1 MAQHWEADC
10 PKCRASFAPDLLQRI
25 AWLRSIGKL
34 RQEAKPEREL
44 VDELFRTSAEQFAC
58 QRCQGRGLEL
68 NLVDDEDDEDW
79 GMARR
84 CEDCGQPI
92 PRERLELF
100 PQTRLCVAC
109 QSRDERGDRPAEI
122 EYCPRCG
129 SVMKLAQSRGAGIT
143 RYRMVCSACGPR

>member
-10 PKCRASFAPDLLQRI
+10 PNCGANSAPELIQRI
-25 AWLRSIGKL
+25 AWLRGIGML
-34 RQEAKPEREL
+34 RQEAKPDPAL
-44 VDELFRTSAEQFAC
+44 VDELFRTSAEQFTC
-58 QRCQGRGLEL
+58 SQCRGRGLRVRL
-68 NLVDDEDDEDW
+68 IDDNDEDW

-84 CEDCGQPI
+84 CEDCGQAI

-109 QSRDERGDRPAEI
+109 QSRDEKGQRPAEV

-129 SVMKLAQSRGAGIT
+129 GVLTLEPSRSSGIT
-143 RYRMVCSACGPR
+143 RYRLVCRGCGR